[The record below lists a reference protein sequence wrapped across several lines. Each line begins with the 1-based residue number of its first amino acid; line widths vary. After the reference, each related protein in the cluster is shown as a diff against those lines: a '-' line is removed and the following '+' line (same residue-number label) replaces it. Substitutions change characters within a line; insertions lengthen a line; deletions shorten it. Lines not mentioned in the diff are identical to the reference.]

1 MEAIHSQ
8 TVIVGIPFGNDQ
20 VSIPFGNDKVS
31 IPCGND
37 QVSIPFGN
45 DQVSIPFG
53 NDQVSIPCGN
63 DQVSIPFGNDQIN
76 IPFGNDQVSI
86 YSKIL
91 SFNILKPTYNDG
103 DNVTKIFSR
112 NIQVMVSLY
121 YTHSTHSYLCVMTS
135 IVVSKNKSNHF

>member
-20 VSIPFGNDKVS
+20 VSIPFGND
-31 IPCGND
+31 

-53 NDQVSIPCGN
+53 NDQVSFPCGN
-63 DQVSIPFGNDQIN
+63 EQVSIPFGNEQVSIPFGNDQIN
-76 IPFGNDQVSI
+76 IPFGNEQVSI
-86 YSKIL
+86 FSEIL

-112 NIQVMVSLY
+112 NIHNGFSLLNY
-121 YTHSTHSYLCVMTS
+121 DTRLYLCLMTS
-135 IVVSKNKSNHF
+135 SCV